1 MEKSR
6 SWSSAHDWKSC
17 IPHKGIKGSNPFF
30 SATKM
35 SRQQA
40 GLFLWRRDGIRI
52 MSESPGGA
60 FVSQCKH
67 WRTHLFSFRHREK
80 RMQANPFFVVKI
92 RFSPPLAGCFCMR
105 IQRQPLISPPA
116 ANNEALAAG
125 LQNRPAPVP
134 AASFRWP
141 YARPENPSAPSG
153 RYRQTS
159 RRHNTI
165 YSTPH

>member
-40 GLFLWRRDGIRI
+40 GLFLWRRSACGEIIRFAQILREGHTLPSRALPMQFWKVRFFLLGIRI
-52 MSESPGGA
+52 MSENPGGA

-92 RFSPPLAGCFCMR
+92 HFSLPLAGYFIMEDCAK
-105 IQRQPLISPPA
+105 A
-116 ANNEALAAG
+116 A
-125 LQNRPAPVP
+125 PM
-134 AASFRWP
+134 
-141 YARPENPSAPSG
+141 
-153 RYRQTS
+153 
-159 RRHNTI
+159 I
-165 YSTPH
+165 K